1 MITERINKWDC
12 ECVVKAANM
21 VEDYLKHG
29 FKAWRVGCVVYWVES
44 STD

>member
-12 ECVVKAANM
+12 ECVMNAVTM
-21 VEDYLKHG
+21 VEGLLKEG
-29 FKAWRVGCVVYWVES
+29 IKAWRVGSVVYWVES